1 MRWIDKP
8 RKKTRKEVVLEYIKF
23 MKVMGY
29 YDSIVAYMYHLS
41 NDDRAYVHIRG
52 QYQEAKILCHKQS
65 MIEYFETQLRNHC
78 RSTLTEWV
86 IRDYFIRYPLRM
98 RGIGLLEVHYLT
110 QLLFS
115 YFKEKHID
123 NCILVD

>member
-29 YDSIVAYMYHLS
+29 YDSLVAYMYRLS
-41 NDDRAYVHIRG
+41 NNDGMRVHIKG
-52 QYQEAKILCHKQS
+52 QYQSARILSHKQS
-65 MIEYFETQLRNHC
+65 MIEFFEAQLRYYCGN
-78 RSTLTEWV
+78 RLTKWV
-86 IRDYFIRYPLRM
+86 FNDYFIRYPLRRLTM
-98 RGIGLLEVHYLT
+98 LEASNLT
-110 QLLFS
+110 ELLFS

-123 NCILVD
+123 NCILID

>member
-29 YDSIVAYMYHLS
+29 YDSLVAYMYRLS
-41 NDDRAYVHIRG
+41 KDDRAYHHVGG
-52 QYQEAKILCHKQS
+52 QYREAKVLCHKQC
-65 MIEYFETQLRNHC
+65 MISYFETELRNHC
-78 RSTLTEWV
+78 NTKLTKWV
-86 IRDYFIRYPLRM
+86 FRDYFIRYPLRKLT
-98 RGIGLLEVHYLT
+98 ILEASNLAD
-110 QLLFS
+110 LLFS

-123 NCILVD
+123 NCILID